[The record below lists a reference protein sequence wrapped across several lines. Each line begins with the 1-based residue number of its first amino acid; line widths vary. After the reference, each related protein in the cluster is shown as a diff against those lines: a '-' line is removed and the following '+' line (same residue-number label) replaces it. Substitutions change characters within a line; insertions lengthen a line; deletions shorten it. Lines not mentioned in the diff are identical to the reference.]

1 MRTLEM
7 PLINCEVNLI
17 LTWSTEEALYL
28 PELEKTKFAITGTK
42 LYVSIL
48 VLSIQD
54 KANLSQELKLV
65 FEITINWNKYQSKV
79 SYKRQNQFLDF
90 LIHSSFQGVNRLF
103 VLSVK
108 NDDHRKVYIKY
119 YLPKAKIWKISSV

>member
-1 MRTLEM
+1 M

-17 LTWSTEEALYL
+17 STWSAEEALYF
-28 PELEKTKFAITGTK
+28 PELEKTKFAITDTK

-65 FEITINWNKYQSKV
+65 FKIKINWNKYESKV
-79 SYKRQNQFLDF
+79 SYKKQNQFLDF

-103 VLSVK
+103 VLSFK
-108 NDDHRKVYIKY
+108 NDGHRKIYIKC
-119 YLPKAKIWKISSV
+119 YLPKVKI